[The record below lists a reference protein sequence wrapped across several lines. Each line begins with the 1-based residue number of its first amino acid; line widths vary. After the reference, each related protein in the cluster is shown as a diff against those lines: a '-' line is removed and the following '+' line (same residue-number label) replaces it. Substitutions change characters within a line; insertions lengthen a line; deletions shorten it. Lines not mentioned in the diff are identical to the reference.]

1 MLLLARLVHTN
12 WPIGTCTLQVK
23 CMVQRYGTYAH
34 ASAVFF
40 FFWSR
45 APSFLVSK
53 SWAIRQTVSDCLY
66 TASTDV
72 LRWKPLD
79 IGRDL
84 LLQEIQIE
92 LFLYAPRASPKSVHF
107 FNSSEPN
114 KCQHASDSPPSCSC
128 HAESCE
134 RPFSTWV
141 WPFFETWVLS
151 Y

>member
-1 MLLLARLVHTN
+1 MVRTHTLLQ
-12 WPIGTCTLQVK
+12 C
-23 CMVQRYGTYAH
+23 
-34 ASAVFF
+34 FF

-141 WPFFETWVLS
+141 WLFFFLKHGYCHIETAQSLLLLHV
-151 Y
+151 

>member
-1 MLLLARLVHTN
+1 MYVAGEMHGPALWYVRTRFCSV
-12 WPIGTCTLQVK
+12 
-23 CMVQRYGTYAH
+23 
-34 ASAVFF
+34 

-141 WPFFETWVLS
+141 WLFFLKHGYCHIETAQSLLLLHV
-151 Y
+151 